1 MPSVSTLTAAEA
13 AHRLLSALNAGV
25 DVVSFTIL
33 THVDPAAIGRR
44 VLWEGQELVGS
55 FQDERAD
62 EATCALARAGLSGET
77 DARAGLQE
85 ITFSDGSSATL
96 YMEVQRPPSEMVIVG
111 AGHLAQP
118 LSTLGS
124 QLGLEVLVLDDR
136 PEFATRER
144 FPEAREVKRVDF
156 ADPFQ
161 TVPLHRWSHV
171 LLVTRGHRYDYECL
185 RKVLQHDPLPRYVG
199 MIGSR
204 RRVRATFQA
213 LLDEGFSRELLA
225 QVRAPIG
232 LDIGA
237 ETPAEIAVAVAAEIV
252 QFWRGGSCRPLQ
264 EVENVLQRFSRESK
278 PGAQDGLPGGSGP

>member
-1 MPSVSTLTAAEA
+1 MPLVSTLTAAEA
-13 AHRLLSALNAGV
+13 AQRLLSALDAGM
-25 DVVSFTIL
+25 DAVSFTIIA
-33 THVDPAAIGRR
+33 HPDPSAIGRR
-44 VLWEGQELVGS
+44 VLWEGQELIGS

-62 EATCALARAGLSGET
+62 EVISALARAGLSGET
-77 DARAGLQE
+77 EARSGLQE
-85 ITFSDGSSATL
+85 IPFSDGSSATVYL
-96 YMEVQRPPSEMVIVG
+96 EVQRPPSEMVIVG

-118 LSTLGS
+118 LSTLGT

-156 ADPFQ
+156 TDPFR
-161 TVPLHRWSHV
+161 TIPLHRWSHV
-171 LLVTRGHRYDYECL
+171 LLVTRGHRYDFECL

-204 RRVRATFQA
+204 RRVRATFRA
-213 LLDEGFSRELLA
+213 LLEEGFSRELLA

-237 ETPAEIAVAVAAEIV
+237 ETPAEIAVAVAAEII

-264 EVENVLQRFSRESK
+264 EVEDILRRFSSHSGPSAPDE
-278 PGAQDGLPGGSGP
+278 LPGGSRP